1 MFSFIELFQLIKSQR
16 RYQLNTV
23 TEVKVKLIIS
33 NEQILKL
40 CVSVLESQ
48 IDSGKDK
55 HKNADAPC
63 NVTYTLHDGK

>member
-1 MFSFIELFQLIKSQR
+1 MFSFIELFQFIKSQR

-48 IDSGKDK
+48 IDK